1 MPSRIYYR
9 PRGAKN
15 CKDQGLAKVLTR
27 APHLRRVRAP
37 AQQEGSHKCSAEVAL
52 PTARKRLLFHHWE
65 EAKVATVARPS
76 KQR

>member
-1 MPSRIYYR
+1 MPSRISRR

-15 CKDQGLAKVLTR
+15 SKDQGLARVLTR
-27 APHLRRVRAP
+27 APHLRRVRA
-37 AQQEGSHKCSAEVAL
+37 QQEDSHKCSAEVAL

-65 EAKVATVARPS
+65 EAKVATVDRPS